1 MRSMLIPN
9 CLFQVRGVVILL
21 SNRSRNRKREDFF
34 GRENTQ
40 KNFGKENTRGI
51 LAERITEERAEK
63 EFLAEIHTRAI
74 FF

>member
-1 MRSMLIPN
+1 ML
-9 CLFQVRGVVILL
+9 LFYFLIGLGTEKERI
-21 SNRSRNRKREDFF
+21 FF

-40 KNFGKENTRGI
+40 KNFGKDNTRGI